1 LIERALAME
10 TGGRATLHYHS
21 TGVVCNVYLPSSSVL
36 LRSTQETRP
45 SRRRSRS
52 ELTSIPAGKGKPYR
66 ILVAEDAFL
75 LVTLLQDL
83 FDALGW
89 EMIGPATRLVDAL
102 QLARH
107 ESFDA
112 ALLDVNLDGTMSW
125 EVAVAL
131 KERGIP
137 FVFGTGYSVSAVLP
151 ENLTGSPVIGKPY
164 QLSELQQV
172 IQRVIVAGV
181 PDSRRPIRWRPLPPI
196 GPVPRCREE

>member
-1 LIERALAME
+1 
-10 TGGRATLHYHS
+10 
-21 TGVVCNVYLPSSSVL
+21 
-36 LRSTQETRP
+36 
-45 SRRRSRS
+45 
-52 ELTSIPAGKGKPYR
+52 
-66 ILVAEDAFL
+66 LVAEDAFL

-107 ESFDA
+107 EDFDA

-125 EVAVAL
+125 EVAFAL

-151 ENLTGSPVIGKPY
+151 ANLTGSPVISKPY
-164 QLSELQQV
+164 QLSELQHV
-172 IQRVIVAGV
+172 IQRAIATNSPRAGGV
-181 PDSRRPIRWRPLPPI
+181 TTETKVRLSEIDAQRRPGTLPIEVGNNP
-196 GPVPRCREE
+196 G